1 VSTLALIPLISAKVS
16 YRPLEDFTHVAYA
29 AGAPVAL
36 AVTPGAAVTTLAE
49 FVAHA
54 GRSERPLTFASSG
67 VGSDGHLIG
76 EAIGAAM
83 KVRIEHVPYRN
94 TSQALMDVVA
104 GHVVFSTFTLS
115 STAQFLRQGTL
126 KGIAVTAPERMPDY
140 PDLPTFRELGHP
152 ELVSSTWF
160 SLSGPAGLP
169 AEIVATLN
177 RAVNEAMVR
186 PEVQARLRR
195 DGLLAQPMGAADFTR
210 FVAAEGA
217 RWRPLI
223 ERAGL
228 VGKGE

>member
-1 VSTLALIPLISAKVS
+1 
-16 YRPLEDFTHVAYA
+16 
-29 AGAPVAL
+29 
-36 AVTPGAAVTTLAE
+36 
-49 FVAHA
+49 
-54 GRSERPLTFASSG
+54 
-67 VGSDGHLIG
+67 
-76 EAIGAAM
+76 
-83 KVRIEHVPYRN
+83 
-94 TSQALMDVVA
+94 
-104 GHVVFSTFTLS
+104 
-115 STAQFLRQGTL
+115 
-126 KGIAVTAPERMPDY
+126 MPDY